1 MANAALQLTTTD
13 TEAKKEDCLKGFQKN
28 LKKRIGVAKSEINF
42 LSAVFEYTG
51 YNVLY
56 CFKVSNYYETHD

>member
-28 LKKRIGVAKSEINF
+28 LKKSIGAAKSEINF
-42 LSAVFEYTG
+42 LSAVFKYIG
-51 YNVLY
+51 YNVL
-56 CFKVSNYYETHD
+56 FQSIKLL